1 MRSPNS
7 NLKMNRTQLKCVK
20 SKMERQFELEK
31 LSMRKT
37 ISTAQNGVRFSIQM
51 NIAVHI
57 KLFIEKIASLLCEFY
72 VV

>member
-1 MRSPNS
+1 
-7 NLKMNRTQLKCVK
+7 
-20 SKMERQFELEK
+20 MERQFELEK

-57 KLFIEKIASLLCEFY
+57 KLFNEKIASLLCEFY
-72 VV
+72 VVWFIKR